1 MKRFLLWAIWTSCLL
16 LGGTTSVS
24 ALSNARK
31 KRPKQA
37 QREMTKKPGKY
48 EKLFEKGVLQRAKG
62 DFASLYLVGEK
73 LYLELPLSS
82 LGREI
87 LLSSTTARTSDSRF
101 STIGYRPEA
110 PLLVRFMLQDT
121 LLTLRRVNARL
132 ERPHPEDCQE
142 EALAR
147 QNFEDPISEGFRI
160 LAYNPDSTTLV
171 VDATRLLSD
180 SSDPALEPV
189 QSKVR
194 NYEISFKPDSKLTAI
209 VGMGAY
215 SRSLTVRTRFSGL
228 STIKDDGVLMLEDY
242 RMTVE
247 AQRTLLF
254 LPDTKMKPRISDQRI
269 GTFLTAKQRIPD
281 GNPVETYTL
290 ANRWRL
296 EPSDT
301 AAYARGE
308 RVRPVEPIV
317 FHLDTLFPS
326 TWREAIRRGVLRW
339 NRAFERIGFMEALE
353 VRDYPRN
360 DPGFDPNDLSHSCI
374 RYLPSEIEN
383 AMGPSWV
390 DPSTGEIISA
400 SVLISNDVVRLA
412 TAWRFFQT
420 AQLDPRVRTA
430 SPSEELLLETL
441 SYIAAHEVG
450 HCLGLLHNMA
460 ASAAIPT
467 DSLRS
472 ANFTARYG
480 ITPSIM
486 DYARFNYVAQ
496 PEDLGARLTPPELGV
511 YDYYAIEWLYRWYPG
526 GLSVRQE
533 AEVGERLI
541 DAKEGNPMYR
551 YIPQQIQSRYDPSV
565 IEEDLGNDALKSAIY
580 GVANLKWISSRMEEW
595 LAPGDPEFRLREEL
609 YPKLVDQYHR
619 YLIHV
624 LYQVGGIRLDNS
636 RCATEQAA
644 RFVSVPAARQEA
656 ALRWA
661 LRELCECDWL
671 LAKPYTPGYPIG
683 YYQTYAQQSL
693 LEPIQKRLASLCAR
707 VTVSSYVAQETPF
720 TIDDCMRV
728 LYEELWERIV
738 GECDLTPASRFMQR
752 QFLGLLNT
760 RIREIGGNTLF
771 LLAYAP
777 DREDLRL
784 FGLDSVSASDSETAL
799 GKGYGWQPKIDVTVL
814 DRTDAAFLTTLI
826 EVRDLLR
833 TRMSRVSAQDRNH
846 YEAMLYSVEQMLGTD
861 NPK

>member
-16 LGGTTSVS
+16 LGDTTSVS
-24 ALSNARK
+24 ALSNTRE
-31 KRPKQA
+31 KRPRRA
-37 QREMTKKPGKY
+37 QSETVKKNGRY
-48 EKLFEKGVLQRAKG
+48 EKLFEKGIRQRAEG
-62 DFASLYLVGEK
+62 DFASLYLVEKK

-87 LLSSTTARTSDSRF
+87 LLSSTTSRTSDSRF
-101 STIGYRPEA
+101 CTVGYRPKA
-110 PLLVRFMLQDT
+110 PLHVRFMLQDT
-121 LLTLRRVNARL
+121 LLTLRRVNTRL
-132 ERPHPEDCQE
+132 ERPCPEDRQK
-142 EALAR
+142 EALTH
-147 QNFEDPISEGFRI
+147 QNFGDPVSEGFRI
-160 LAYNPDSTTLV
+160 LAYNPDSTALV
-171 VDATRLLSD
+171 IDATHLLSD
-180 SSDPALEPV
+180 SGDPALSPV
-189 QSKVR
+189 QSKMR
-194 NYEISFKPDSKLTAI
+194 NYEIFFKPDSKLTAI
-209 VGMGAY
+209 VGMETY
-215 SRSLTVRTRFSGL
+215 PRSLTVRTRFSGL
-228 STIKDDGVLMLEDY
+228 STIKNDGVLMLEDY
-242 RMTVE
+242 RITVE

-254 LPDTKMKPRISDQRI
+254 LPETKMKPRISDQRI

-290 ANRWRL
+290 TNRWRL

-308 RVRPVEPIV
+308 RVRPVKPIV

-326 TWREAIRRGVLRW
+326 AWREAIRRGVLCW
-339 NRAFERIGFMEALE
+339 NRAFERIGFVEAVE
-353 VRDYPRN
+353 VRDFPRN
-360 DPGFDPNDLSHSCI
+360 DPAFNPGDLRRSCI
-374 RYLPSEIEN
+374 RYLPSEVEN

-390 DPSTGEIISA
+390 DPSTGEIVSA
-400 SVLISNDVVRLA
+400 SVLINNDVVRLA

-430 SPSEELLLETL
+430 NPSEELLLETL
-441 SYIAAHEVG
+441 SYITTHEVG

-460 ASAAIPT
+460 SSAAIPT

-496 PEDLGARLTPPELGV
+496 PGDRGVRLTPPELGV

-533 AEVGERLI
+533 AKIGEQLI
-541 DAKEGNPMYR
+541 DSKEGDPMYR
-551 YIPQQIQSRYDPSV
+551 YIPQQVLSRYDPSV
-565 IEEDLGNDALKSAIY
+565 IEEDLGNDALKSATY
-580 GVANLKWISSRMEEW
+580 GVANLKWISARMDEW

-619 YLIHV
+619 YLLHV

-636 RCATEQAA
+636 RRATEQAT

-661 LRELCECDWL
+661 LREWCDCDWL
-671 LAKPYTPGYPIG
+671 LAKPYAVGYPFG
-683 YYQTYAQQSL
+683 HYQTYAQQSL
-693 LEPIQKRLASLCAR
+693 LGPVQKHLASLCAR
-707 VTVSSYVAQETPF
+707 VTVSSYVAQDDPF
-720 TIDDCMRV
+720 TIDDCMRI

-738 GECDLTPASRFMQR
+738 AECDLTPASRFMQR

-760 RIREIGGNTLF
+760 RIREMGGNTLF

-814 DRTDAAFLTTLI
+814 DRTDAAFLTALI
-826 EVRDLLR
+826 EVRELLR

-846 YEAMLYSVEQMLGTD
+846 YEAMLYSVEQMLGSD